1 LPENSATA
9 ELNSISDW
17 KEKDVP
23 RFMEDNLQRI
33 LINPFYAITV
43 APQLT
48 AEHDPPMS
56 EAEWIQANASL
67 IREVGAERW
76 LKRLLDVL
84 EEKAVNPDE
93 PINPF
98 HAVNIDPLFAAEHPP
113 LIGRDMWV
121 DVNAIQVRNI
131 GTEGW
136 LRQLLDVLSGDI
148 VTAEE
153 VGLAPPGGLFAY
165 GTPGSSNAQ
174 RRGKK
179 ETEKEAPQV
188 REAASK

>member
-23 RFMEDNLQRI
+23 RLMEDNLQRI

-84 EEKAVNPDE
+84 
-93 PINPF
+93 
-98 HAVNIDPLFAAEHPP
+98 
-113 LIGRDMWV
+113 
-121 DVNAIQVRNI
+121 
-131 GTEGW
+131 
-136 LRQLLDVLSGDI
+136 SGDI

>member
-1 LPENSATA
+1 LLSLPENSTTA
-9 ELNSISDW
+9 ELNSIADW

-23 RFMEDNLQRI
+23 RFTEDNLQRI
-33 LINPFYAITV
+33 LINPFYALTV

-48 AEHDPPMS
+48 AEHDPSMS
-56 EAEWIQANASL
+56 EAAWIQANASL

-76 LKRLLDVL
+76 LKQLLDVL
-84 EEKAVNPDE
+84 EEKAVNSDE
-93 PINPF
+93 PMNPF

-113 LIGRDMWV
+113 LIERDMWV
-121 DVNAIQVRNI
+121 DVNAMQVRNI

-136 LRQLLDVLSGDI
+136 LRQLLDVLGGDI

-165 GTPGSSNAQ
+165 RAPGRANAQ

-179 ETEKEAPQV
+179 QRKKRHHQ
-188 REAASK
+188 